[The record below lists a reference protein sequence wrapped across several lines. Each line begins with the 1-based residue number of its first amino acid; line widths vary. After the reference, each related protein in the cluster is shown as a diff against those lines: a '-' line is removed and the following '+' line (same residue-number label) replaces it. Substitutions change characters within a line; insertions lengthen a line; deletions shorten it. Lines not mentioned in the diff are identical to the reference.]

1 MTSQPVVRRSSR
13 ITKAPERMKPTEHV
27 CMDDFD
33 EDEHDTDSDV
43 SDEDLCESETD
54 EDLCDESDEDDEGNL
69 KGFIVDD
76 DDDDTTD
83 EDCEA

>member
-1 MTSQPVVRRSSR
+1 MTNQPVVRRSSR
-13 ITKAPERMKPTEHV
+13 ISKAPERMKPTEHV

-33 EDEHDTDSDV
+33 EDEHDTDYDV
-43 SDEDLCESETD
+43 SDEDLCESESD
-54 EDLCDESDEDDEGNL
+54 EECDESDEDDEGNL
-69 KGFIVDD
+69 KGFVVDDD

>member
-54 EDLCDESDEDDEGNL
+54 EECDESDEEEEGNL

>member
-54 EDLCDESDEDDEGNL
+54 EECDESDEDDEGNL

>member
-43 SDEDLCESETD
+43 SDEE
-54 EDLCDESDEDDEGNL
+54 CDESDEDDEGNL